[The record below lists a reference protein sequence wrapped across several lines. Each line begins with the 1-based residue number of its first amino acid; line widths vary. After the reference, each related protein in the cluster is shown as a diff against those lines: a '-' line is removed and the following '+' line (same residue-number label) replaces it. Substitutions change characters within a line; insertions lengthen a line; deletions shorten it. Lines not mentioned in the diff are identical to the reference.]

1 MPLKAGLK
9 YINKHQWLIPL
20 IGILLAYLPLLSSI
34 MSLKNDTTV
43 LSYPIFYYFSSQIHH
58 GIFPF
63 WHYNMHLGFALY
75 ADPGTPFLN
84 PLFWLFALI
93 GNSIS
98 IYSFYI
104 FIHLLI
110 GVYGMYLLSKQL
122 GFENRTSSIL
132 SIAYIAGG
140 YFVSHLQH
148 SNHIVECTYLPWV
161 INYLFALFKKP
172 CFKNAV
178 LLGLFFYLFTISGY
192 PGFAIGMPYFIII
205 LGIGY
210 FIVSPTKKTIK
221 QNSKALLLF
230 GLSVLIAVILCLPFL
245 NALYHNLENFQRSSV
260 FTGGSYLHEGGASP
274 ALGLISFI
282 LPLASVVQKTPFASS
297 DISWNNMYF
306 GLVPFIFLLSALKY
320 KNIRSLLPHL
330 LVIAFFLD
338 MSFEGQIKQLFFKIP
353 LLNFLRYNG
362 GLRIYAILSFLII
375 AGTALNNYFSEEKPL
390 IIKHKKII
398 KVLLFIISITFL
410 SAFIIGIINHQLLL
424 NTKDGFVKAI
434 LHIGFIPA
442 VLLQS
447 AYVIIMLLLIKKWI
461 HQKHKLLLLAIA
473 DIIICFWVNLPFTGL
488 SIKSMPSIKKDIEAS
503 TKYIQNI
510 QGYEIITKELQQ
522 PAVNHVVYAPALMS
536 NKVGVIPLHAY
547 PSGKKTY
554 FDFVEK
560 NGFNYFNHR
569 PVCFLFSDSLKA
581 LPYTIDAANMFIQ
594 CSTSVEDTLYIH
606 QNFDKN
612 WYAFSNNN
620 PLKIEVWQNTFM
632 KIILPSNTNNITL
645 KYQDA
650 ISNKLLFIPFIG
662 IITIAIYFL
671 ILYFKRKNSHT

>member
-1 MPLKAGLK
+1 MPLKACFK

-20 IGILLAYLPLLSSI
+20 IGILLAYFPLLSSV

-84 PLFWLFALI
+84 PLFWLFAII

-98 IYSFYI
+98 IYAFYI
-104 FIHLLI
+104 ITHLLI
-110 GVYGMYLLSKQL
+110 GLYGMYLLGKQF
-122 GFENRTSSIL
+122 GFNNKTNSIVA
-132 SIAYIAGG
+132 IAYVAGG

-148 SNHIVECTYLPWV
+148 ANGIIECAYLPFV
-161 INYLFALFKKP
+161 VNYLYALFKKP
-172 CFKNAV
+172 CIKNSI

-192 PGFAIGMPYFIII
+192 PGFAIGMPYFIAI
-205 LGIGY
+205 LGTGY
-210 FIVSPTKKTIK
+210 FITSTTKNTIK

-230 GLSVLIAVILCLPFL
+230 GLSLLIAVLLCLPFL
-245 NALYHNLENFQRSSV
+245 LALYNNVENFQRGSV
-260 FTGGSYLHEGGASP
+260 FTGDTYLHEGGSSP
-274 ALGLISFI
+274 TLGLISFI

-297 DISWNNMYF
+297 DISWNNMYI

-330 LVIAFFLD
+330 LVVAFFLD
-338 MSFEGQIKQLFFKIP
+338 MSFEGQIKQLFFKLP

-375 AGTALNNYFSEEKPL
+375 AGTALQNYFSEEKPL
-390 IIKHKKII
+390 VEKQKLIVKI
-398 KVLLFIISITFL
+398 LLLIVSVTFL
-410 SAFIIGIINHQLLL
+410 SALIIGIINHQLVL
-424 NTKDGFVKAI
+424 NVNDGFAKAI
-434 LHIGFIPA
+434 LNIGFTSV

-447 AYVIIMLLLIKKWI
+447 AYVILMMLLIKKWLY
-461 HQKHKLLLLAIA
+461 QKQKILLLAIA
-473 DIIICFWVNLPFTGL
+473 DIIICFWINLPFTGL

-503 TKYIQNI
+503 TKYIQSI
-510 QGYEIITKELQQ
+510 QGYEIITQEQQ
-522 PAVNHVVYAPALMS
+522 QSAINHVVYAPALMS
-536 NKVGVIPLHAY
+536 NKIGVIPLHAY

-560 NGFNYFNHR
+560 NGFDYFNHR
-569 PVCFLFSDSLKA
+569 PVCFLFSNSSKA
-581 LPYTIDAANMFIQ
+581 LPYNINAANMIIQ

-612 WYAFSNNN
+612 WQAFSNNKL
-620 PLKIEVWQNTFM
+620 LKIEVWQNTFM
-632 KIILPSNTNNITL
+632 KIIIPANTKNITL
-645 KYQDA
+645 KFKDDTT
-650 ISNKLLFIPFIG
+650 SKLLFLPLIG
-662 IITIAIYFL
+662 CFVIAIYLSSQF
-671 ILYFKRKNSHT
+671 FKRKY